1 MILPIIAYGN
11 PVLRKVADD
20 LPEDYPNLKE
30 LVANMFETMYNARG
44 VGLAGPQVGLSLRI
58 FMVDTLQILQDAP
71 DDSEFAGETGIK
83 KAFINAEI
91 IEESGEEWMYDEG
104 CLSIPNIT
112 EGVVREE
119 TVRIQ
124 YYDEDFNFY
133 DETYSGFTARVI
145 QHEYDHI
152 EGVLFTDY
160 LSPLKQ
166 RMMKRKLEKI
176 SKGEVEVN
184 YRMKFNFGKGKKKNK
199 RRK

>member
-11 PVLRKVADD
+11 PVLRKVGDD
-20 LPEDYPNLKE
+20 IPEDYPKLKE

-58 FMVDTLQILQDAP
+58 FVADTVQILQDVTE
-71 DDSEFAGETGIK
+71 DNDFAGEEGIK

-91 IEESGEEWMYDEG
+91 VEESGKEWMYDEG
-104 CLSIPNIT
+104 CLSIPNIQ
-112 EGVVREE
+112 EGVSREE

-160 LSPLKQ
+160 LSPLKK

-176 SKGEVEVN
+176 SMGDVEVN
-184 YRMKFNFGKGKKKNK
+184 YRMKFNVSRGKKKK
-199 RRK
+199 RK

>member
-11 PVLRKVADD
+11 PVLRKVGDD
-20 LPEDYPNLKE
+20 IPEDYPKLKE
-30 LVANMFETMYNARG
+30 LVANMFETMYNAKG

-58 FMVDTLQILQDAP
+58 FVADTVQILQDVTE
-71 DDSEFAGETGIK
+71 DNDFAGEKGIK
-83 KAFINAEI
+83 KVFINAEI
-91 IEESGEEWMYDEG
+91 VEESGDEWMYDEG
-104 CLSIPNIT
+104 CLSIPNIQ
-112 EGVVREE
+112 EGVSREE

-152 EGVLFTDY
+152 EGILFTDY
-160 LSPLKQ
+160 LSPLKK

-176 SKGEVEVN
+176 SKGDVEVS
-184 YRMKFNFGKGKKKNK
+184 YRMKFNVSRGKKK
-199 RRK
+199 RKK

>member
-1 MILPIIAYGN
+1 MVLPIIAYGN
-11 PVLRKVADD
+11 PVLRKVG
-20 LPEDYPNLKE
+20 EDISKDHPKLKE

-58 FMVDTLQILQDAP
+58 FVADTVQILQDVTE
-71 DDSEFAGETGIK
+71 DNDFAGETGIK
-83 KAFINAEI
+83 KVFINAEI
-91 IEESGEEWMYDEG
+91 IEESGDEWMYDEG
-104 CLSIPNIT
+104 CLSIPNIQ
-112 EGVVREE
+112 EGVSREE

-152 EGVLFTDY
+152 DGVLFTDH

-176 SKGEVEVN
+176 SKGDVDVN
-184 YRMKFNFGKGKKKNK
+184 YRMKFNVSRGKK
-199 RRK
+199 RKK

>member
-11 PVLRKVADD
+11 PVLRKIADD
-20 LPEDYPNLKE
+20 IPKDYPNLKE
-30 LVANMFETMYNARG
+30 LVANMFETMYNAKG

-58 FMVDTLQILQDAP
+58 FVADTIQILQDIP
-71 DDSEFAGETGIK
+71 EDNDFAGEEGIK

-91 IEESGEEWMYDEG
+91 IEESGEEWAYDEG
-104 CLSIPNIT
+104 CLSIPNINESVT
-112 EGVVREE
+112 REE
-119 TVRIQ
+119 KVRIQ

-133 DETYSGFTARVI
+133 DEVYTGFSARVI

-152 EGVLFTDY
+152 EGILFTDHI
-160 LSPLKQ
+160 SPLKQ

-176 SKGEVEVN
+176 SRGDVEVS
-184 YRMKFNFGKGKKKNK
+184 YRMKFPIVKKKGM